1 VVTPSPEEKVML
13 PDRRAHATLPVSDL
27 ETARIFYEQTLG
39 FRPIRENPAAILY
52 GAGDGTAFA
61 IARSGGK
68 SVGSFTQ
75 VGFAV
80 DDVEREVRELQARGV
95 VFEEYDMPGLK
106 TTDGVATTPAGRA
119 AWFKDPEGNVLGL
132 IEFGE

>member
-1 VVTPSPEEKVML
+1 MQHAATPPQG
-13 PDRRAHATLPVSDL
+13 DR
-27 ETARIFYEQTLG
+27 G
-39 FRPIRENPAAILY
+39 WENPAAILY

-119 AWFKDPEGNVLGL
+119 ARFKDPEGNVLGL